1 MFLKTVHFLNIINI
15 YQVYTIAEDY
25 YRGKPE
31 RIGATGL
38 EILYYYVPEGTPY
51 IDSDETQKKIMES
64 MLKDETPW
72 SLGENIAFL

>member
-1 MFLKTVHFLNIINI
+1 M

-38 EILYYYVPEGTPY
+38 DVLYYYVPKGTPY
-51 IDSDETQKKIMES
+51 IDSDEIQKKIMEW

-72 SLGENIAFL
+72 SLSENITFL